1 MYIHVCIIRASY
13 MHALLPCIY
22 FLCIYSPIEEVNEE
36 LEILEQQSV
45 AAADDNDDETSAVDM
60 AITPSPNGEHDEE
73 KDDREIL
80 KAKDVSEDEN
90 EMTSPLAVG
99 DDVETNDCAILR
111 SILSDGRYNIS
122 AEDRSAL
129 DSVIITL
136 YGGSM

>member
-1 MYIHVCIIRASY
+1 MYNTCWLYACFTAMYIFS
-13 MHALLPCIY
+13 M
-22 FLCIYSPIEEVNEE
+22 YSPIEEVNEE

-60 AITPSPNGEHDEE
+60 AITPSPNDEHDEE

-80 KAKDVSEDEN
+80 KAKDVEVSEDEN
-90 EMTSPLAVG
+90 EVTSPLAVG
-99 DDVETNDCAILR
+99 DDVEANDCAILR

-129 DSVIITL
+129 DSVIVTL

>member
-1 MYIHVCIIRASY
+1 MYNTCWLYACFTAMYVLFS
-13 MHALLPCIY
+13 M
-22 FLCIYSPIEEVNEE
+22 YSPIEEVNEE
-36 LEILEQQSV
+36 LEILVQQSF

-60 AITPSPNGEHDEE
+60 ALTPSPNGEHDEE

-80 KAKDVSEDEN
+80 KAKDVEVSEDEN

-99 DDVETNDCAILR
+99 DDVEAKDCAILR

>member
-1 MYIHVCIIRASY
+1 MYIILFS
-13 MHALLPCIY
+13 M
-22 FLCIYSPIEEVNEE
+22 YSPIEEVNEE
-36 LEILEQQSV
+36 LEILEQQSF

-80 KAKDVSEDEN
+80 KAKDVEVSEDEN
-90 EMTSPLAVG
+90 EMTSPLAVR
-99 DDVETNDCAILR
+99 DDVEANDCAILQ